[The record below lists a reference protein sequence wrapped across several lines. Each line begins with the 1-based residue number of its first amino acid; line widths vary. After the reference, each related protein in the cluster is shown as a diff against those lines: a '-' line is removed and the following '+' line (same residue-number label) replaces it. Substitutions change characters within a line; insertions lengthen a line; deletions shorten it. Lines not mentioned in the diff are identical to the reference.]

1 MKLGQPLP
9 EFHLSLLEYR
19 TAPQPRHA
27 YTPSRF
33 SSFRALEKRGSV
45 TPRRRVAH
53 ALGPTKCAMAWRRPS
68 TGVARAGGS
77 TRRCSG
83 CSASCLLR
91 LPGRPLTPRLSLPLS
106 PCSIGGFA
114 AFSGVFFPH
123 PFTPSCYG
131 HTRPHILVA
140 RTNYSVPPISRV
152 LPQGFRPMH
161 VRPCVRAVKAIGP
174 SFRRSRRSPPAR
186 PTRSDSPA
194 AKGGTEEPKRPLPLS
209 GLCGAHPA
217 RALRLPGLRRLSC
230 LPAPFPGARAA
241 RTAARRSV
249 PQRPPEPHGRR
260 RSAPSSRQRSPSGA
274 THARDP
280 VLPLTPEPT
289 G

>member
-91 LPGRPLTPRLSLPLS
+91 LPGRPLTPRLSLPLFPLGVLLPS
-106 PCSIGGFA
+106 PECS
-114 AFSGVFFPH
+114 FPTLS
-123 PFTPSCYG
+123 PLRVMGTQD
-131 HTRPHILVA
+131 
-140 RTNYSVPPISRV
+140 PISWSRV
-152 LPQGFRPMH
+152 PIIASLLYPASSPKDSAQCT
-161 VRPCVRAVKAIGP
+161 CVPAFELSRLSG
-174 SFRRSRRSPPAR
+174 RRSGGPAGH
-186 PTRSDSPA
+186 PQPA
-194 AKGGTEEPKRPLPLS
+194 QPGVTAPRQGGGTEEPKRPLPLS